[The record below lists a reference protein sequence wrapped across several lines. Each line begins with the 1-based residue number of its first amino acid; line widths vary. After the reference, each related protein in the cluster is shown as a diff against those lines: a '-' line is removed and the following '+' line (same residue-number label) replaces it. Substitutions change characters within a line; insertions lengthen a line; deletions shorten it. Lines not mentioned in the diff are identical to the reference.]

1 MIPVPALRTQFRVK
15 SGPHGFRLLK
25 NLFQFT
31 FTASNCAGERV
42 VVGATVVEV
51 VVVVG
56 SALVATVDAALGAWV
71 AASLEL
77 QLAMRSEPATTAA
90 KITEHDPRLVGFKR
104 TAISGQYR

>member
-42 VVGATVVEV
+42 VVGATVVKV
-51 VVVVG
+51 VVDVDVDNATVG
-56 SALVATVDAALGAWV
+56 SVGTTLDTCEV
-71 AASLEL
+71 ASLEP
-77 QLAMRSEPATTAA
+77 QLAVSNETATTRE
-90 KITEHDPRLVGFKR
+90 KITEHDPQLVSFTR
-104 TAISGQYR
+104 TAILGQ

>member
-31 FTASNCAGERV
+31 FTASNCAGERF

-51 VVVVG
+51 VVDVDDATVG
-56 SALVATVDAALGAWV
+56 SVGTTLDTCEVT
-71 AASLEL
+71 SLEL
-77 QLAMRSEPATTAA
+77 QLAVSNETATTRA
-90 KITEHDPRLVGFKR
+90 KITERDPQLVSFTR
-104 TAISGQYR
+104 TAILGQ